1 LLQSTLDEGDLEM
14 HYSVWNEYST
24 QITLEANQS
33 LLSAQNIPF
42 YMWNIVFME
51 AYKKLNL
58 LDTQISQ
65 ITIVLWLE
73 TFLNV
78 LNGEP
83 IPTYCLY

>member
-1 LLQSTLDEGDLEM
+1 MCITEGDYCYKSTLDKGDLEM
-14 HYSVWNEYST
+14 HCSVWSKYST

-58 LDTQISQ
+58 L
-65 ITIVLWLE
+65 E
-73 TFLNV
+73 K
-78 LNGEP
+78 
-83 IPTYCLY
+83 